1 MTDGVAPAGYHSQP
15 ARLVPVLAE
24 VDVLVVGGGPSGV
37 AAAVGAA
44 ATGASTA
51 LVEQSGAFGGMWTQG
66 LVITLAGYNCWLLPD
81 RVRTVAGVGGEWL
94 TRAHAIGGVFDHDGF
109 ALSSDPEKMKLVADQ
124 MLQEHGVDVLL
135 HVLATSPIV
144 ADGMVRGCVIETVE
158 GPRAIYAGV
167 TVDCTGNG
175 DVVSRS
181 GSDWTKGQT
190 LQPMTMSMRIGNV
203 HPVGTIDHAAP
214 RRIPIGPA
222 AGDLVEPALSEY
234 ASVRADV
241 PVDIPAMR
249 QARARGELPVF
260 GGPWFGGIDKD
271 VVWVNS
277 VRIVGDATNL
287 RDLTRA
293 EIQGRRDAFALFD
306 YFREHIEGFADGRL
320 LQTSPQIGIRESRR
334 LTGEYTLTGDDIRAG
349 VPFDDSI
356 ALGCW
361 PIDVHPAGGDVGS
374 HTMFVPEPYGIPY
387 RSLLPATTDGLL
399 AAGRCISVD
408 REALGSVRVG
418 ATCTATG
425 HAAGVAAALSA
436 RQGRRPRDLDVAE
449 LRHTLRAQ
457 GALVSPDD
465 IGRAR
470 LAAGR
475 AAGDW

>member
-1 MTDGVAPAGYHSQP
+1 MTDATQP
-15 ARLVPVLAE
+15 AAYYTEPATRVPVVAE

-44 ATGASTA
+44 ATGASTL

-66 LVITLAGYNCWLLPD
+66 LVITLAGYNCWLQPD
-81 RVRTVAGVGGEWL
+81 RVRVVAGVGGEWL
-94 TRAHAIGGVFDHDGF
+94 RRAHKIGGVSDHDGF
-109 ALSSDPEKMKLVADQ
+109 ALSSDPEKMKLVADE
-124 MLQEHGVDVLL
+124 MLQDHGVEVLL
-135 HVLATSPIV
+135 HVLATTPIV
-144 ADGMVRGCVIETVE
+144 DSGVVRGCVIETVE
-158 GPRAIYAGV
+158 GRRAVYAGV

-181 GSDWTKGQT
+181 GPDWTKGET

-203 HPVGTIDHAAP
+203 RPVDGIDHTAP
-214 RRIPIGPA
+214 RQIPIGPA

-241 PVDIPAMR
+241 PIDIPAMR
-249 QARARGELPVF
+249 AARARGELPVF
-260 GGPWFGGIDKD
+260 GGPWFGGLDKD
-271 VVWVNS
+271 VVWVNT

-293 EIQGRRDAFALFD
+293 EMQGRKEAFALFD
-306 YFREHIEGFADGRL
+306 YFREHIDGFADGRL
-320 LQTSPQIGIRESRR
+320 VQTSPQIGIRETRR
-334 LTGEYTLTGDDIRAG
+334 LNGVYTLTGDDIRSA
-349 VPFDDSI
+349 VAFDDSV

-374 HTMFVPEPYGIPY
+374 HKMFVPAPYGIPY

-408 REALGSVRVG
+408 REALGSARVG

-425 HAAGVAAALSA
+425 HAAGVAAALSV
-436 RQGRRPRDLDVAE
+436 RQRQRPRDLDVSD
-449 LRHTLRAQ
+449 LRHALRSQ
-457 GALVSPDD
+457 GALVSPADV
-465 IGRAR
+465 
-470 LAAGR
+470 AG
-475 AAGDW
+475 